1 MTRQYPTAKYILP
14 PTARNRLYVNMDD
27 CIGCDQCARACPVNC
42 IEIETVKAVPGEN
55 LGVTFNNK
63 RKALWVTKFDIDLA
77 KCCYCGL
84 CVPPCPT
91 FCITM
96 SDTFE
101 FSESAREGLIYH
113 FATMDEAEA
122 EEHRLNAVEA
132 QEATSRL
139 RAQQAAERAMRDE
152 LEGTKNTP
160 VGIKENRPTGNAQP
174 SSSPGSIPP
183 PPFSRTPTIPP
194 PPVRPMPPTPMSPP
208 PFKMKPDEGETADN
222 PGGQV

>member
-1 MTRQYPTAKYILP
+1 
-14 PTARNRLYVNMDD
+14 MDD

-42 IEIETVKAVPGEN
+42 IEIETVKAVSGED

-77 KCCYCGL
+77 KCCYCEL

-101 FSESAREGLIYH
+101 FSEPAREGLIYH

-122 EEHRLNAVEA
+122 ELHRQNAIKA
-132 QEATSRL
+132 QEQTAQL

-152 LEGTKNTP
+152 LEGSKTTP
-160 VGIKENRPTGNAQP
+160 DGIKENRATGNARP
-174 SSSPGSIPP
+174 SAAFGSIPP
-183 PPFSRTPTIPP
+183 PPISKTPPTPA
-194 PPVRPMPPTPMSPP
+194 PPVRPMPMAPP
-208 PFKMKPDEGETADN
+208 PMQVRPAPDKDNDSQTA
-222 PGGQV
+222 GGPESQ